1 LGQEEKGQRVPNLPL
16 KHERE
21 FYLEKCQLMWVSII
35 DRPRVLEIAE
45 NIKVEKE
52 HALFFWQ

>member
-1 LGQEEKGQRVPNLPL
+1 
-16 KHERE
+16 
-21 FYLEKCQLMWVSII
+21 MWVSII